1 MLEQPLRSGQPLFE
15 ECPLCVQFKDQLLGR
30 FFFGRGGTEI
40 KDTSISSKPD
50 VDAFAQFFLNLSQH
64 RARDLLPVLA
74 VPPFLVRAG
83 ALP

>member
-1 MLEQPLRSGQPLFE
+1 MCAVQGSAPRSSLF
-15 ECPLCVQFKDQLLGR
+15 L
-30 FFFGRGGTEI
+30 
-40 KDTSISSKPD
+40 SD
-50 VDAFAQFFLNLSQH
+50 VDTFAQFFLNLSQY

>member
-1 MLEQPLRSGQPLFE
+1 MCSSRISSSVVSFSGE
-15 ECPLCVQFKDQLLGR
+15 EA
-30 FFFGRGGTEI
+30 TEI

-50 VDAFAQFFLNLSQH
+50 VDAFAQFFFNLPQH
-64 RARDLLPVLA
+64 RARDLLPILA

>member
-15 ECPLCVQFKDQLLGR
+15 ECPLCVQFKFSFSGEEA
-30 FFFGRGGTEI
+30 TEI